1 MTVNPVKLGPDD
13 TQKLSARRHFDA
25 HYFLDSL
32 TVAHGMHHRTDAT
45 DPLDDLNH
53 LVKVAPAGEDLK
65 AAVNKPKGRN
75 RFYDDLILDGELQM
89 QRFRQYRVLRAEW
102 YDGF

>member
-13 TQKLSARRHFDA
+13 AQKLGARRHFDA

-32 TVAHGMHHRTDAT
+32 TVAHGMYHRTDAT
-45 DPLDDLNH
+45 DPFDDLNH
-53 LVKVAPAGEDLK
+53 LVKVAKAGEDFK
-65 AAVNKPKGRN
+65 APVNKTKGRN
-75 RFYDDLILDGELQM
+75 RFDDDLILDGEFQM
-89 QRFRQYRVLRAEW
+89 QRFRQNRVLRAEW